1 MTARRR
7 IARSV
12 LAARRTCALIV
23 AAASLAAVSHA
34 DAALAPS
41 GRVAAAQV
49 ALRAH
54 GYYAGEVDGLAGP
67 ITSRAVRAYQRRAGL
82 AADGVVGPL
91 TRTAFGRL
99 GRPGFGSRTL
109 RRGAIGW
116 DVSYLQFLLRAQGFM
131 PGSVDGRFGR
141 RTEAGVR
148 RFQSAYALEIDG
160 IAGPRTLRALARAAR
175 SERGGVLTAIEGWT
189 RAYGL
194 DRRLVLALAW
204 MESGFQVDVT
214 SSSGAW
220 GVLQILPETWSFVEQ
235 SLLGEHIPRT
245 GHGNVRIGVAFL
257 SYLLREFDGNTPRA
271 LAAWYQGPASV
282 RRDGVFRVSHEFVAD
297 VLALRARL

>member
-12 LAARRTCALIV
+12 LAARRTCALIA
-23 AAASLAAVSHA
+23 AAASLASVSQA
-34 DAALAPS
+34 EAALAPS

-54 GYYAGEVDGLAGP
+54 GYYAGPVDGLAGP

-82 AADGVVGPL
+82 AADGVVGPM

-99 GRPGFGSRTL
+99 GRPGFGSRAL
-109 RRGAIGW
+109 RQGAIGW
-116 DVSYLQFLLRAQGFM
+116 DVSYLQFALRAQGFS

-141 RTEAGVR
+141 RTAAGVR
-148 RFQSAYALEIDG
+148 EFQSAYG
-160 IAGPRTLRALARAAR
+160 IAGPRTLQALSRAAR

-235 SLLGEHIPRT
+235 SLVGERIPRT
-245 GHGNVRIGVAFL
+245 GHGNIRIGVAFL
-257 SYLLREFDGNTPRA
+257 SYLLREFAGSTRRA
-271 LAAWYQGPASV
+271 LAAWYQGPTSV
-282 RRDGVFRVSHEFVAD
+282 RRDGVFRVSQEFVAD
-297 VLALRARL
+297 VLALRAQF

>member
-1 MTARRR
+1 
-7 IARSV
+7 
-12 LAARRTCALIV
+12 
-23 AAASLAAVSHA
+23 
-34 DAALAPS
+34 LAPS

-54 GYYAGEVDGLAGP
+54 GYYPGPVDGLAGP
-67 ITSRAVRAYQRRAGL
+67 ITSRAVRAYQRRVGL
-82 AADGVVGPL
+82 AADGIVGPR
-91 TRTAFGRL
+91 TRTALGRL

-109 RRGAIGW
+109 RRGAMGW
-116 DVSYLQFLLRAQGFM
+116 DVSYLQFALRAQGFT
-131 PGSVDGRFGR
+131 PGAVDGRFGR
-141 RTEAGVR
+141 RTEAAVS
-148 RFQSAYALEIDG
+148 RFQSAFALEVDG
-160 IAGPRTLRALARAAR
+160 IAGPRTLRALSRATR

-235 SLLGEHIPRT
+235 SLLGERIPRT
-245 GHGNVRIGVAFL
+245 GHGNVRVGVAFL
-257 SYLLREFDGNTPRA
+257 GYLLREFEGSTRLA

-282 RRDGVFRVSHEFVAD
+282 RRDGVFRVSHDFVAD
-297 VLALRARL
+297 VLALRAQF